1 MAFSKTFPR
10 TLKTSTYPIWEE
22 VYLDENEEKE
32 IERKAKRENYDLM
45 KDCIDRAKEILYEKK
60 LDYTHS
66 DVINMAIALFDK
78 LASHSV
84 YHKEAKA
91 KEKFDNKFKEN

>member
-1 MAFSKTFPR
+1 MSFSKTFP
-10 TLKTSTYPIWEE
+10 KSVKGSNYPSWEE
-22 VYLDENEEKE
+22 VYLSEDEEKKVE
-32 IERKAKRENYDLM
+32 EKAKEENYKLM
-45 KDCIDRAKEILYEKK
+45 KGCLDKAQFILQEKK

-91 KEKFDNKFKEN
+91 KEKFDGKFKN